1 MPKCFY
7 CGVELDKTN
16 RSLEHII
23 PNGIAGKLS
32 SYNLLCAKHNNK
44 FSKIDNDLCLNLTL
58 FTNTLN
64 PKRER
69 ENNPKYKMKLSN
81 GLVINRLATGEYY
94 ADDIISVIPTK
105 YGAFI
110 KFKTCFS
117 GDDKFKQ
124 VKKDKYL
131 NICKNILLKQ
141 NAPNE
146 ILNKKL
152 EEYSNIF
159 ESSIQNELNPEINF
173 NVAFNAKN
181 NLFPATLKIAIEFYL
196 YNNLPPK
203 HINNAIEIL
212 KSFDEK
218 AILNICAYCYPE
230 NFYKT
235 DSVYHTIYLKSDSN
249 KRVLYC
255 CMSFYGVLNTIVLL
269 NDNYAGED
277 IEYSYC
283 YDLRNDTEIEFHNKL
298 EFDLKMI
305 ERFLDRNYSFNQ
317 KIVECCNVFM
327 QFLVKREYKFDY
339 LYNQITSVYNRI
351 LLGKFI
357 SCEENYADTFYLQIT
372 NMIKSDNELKYI
384 QNRFI
389 KQISDA
395 CLELYTYEQ
404 YLKDYKLDRIGHIF
418 SKILAISI
426 AEDPHILTN
435 IDLLADKCCT
445 TLNKV
450 NTNDL
455 YINEYLAANKEIICN
470 NLREFIRSNNSF
482 LQKINY
488 YKQLFLL
495 K

>member
-44 FSKIDNDLCLNLTL
+44 FSKIDNDLCVNLTL

-69 ENNPKYKMKLSN
+69 ENNPKCKMKLSN

-105 YGAFI
+105 HGAFI
-110 KFKTCFS
+110 KFKTCYS

-141 NAPNE
+141 NAPIE
-146 ILNKKL
+146 IINKKL
-152 EEYSNIF
+152 EEYSSIF

-173 NVAFNAKN
+173 NISFNAKN

-196 YNNLPPK
+196 YNNLPQK

-212 KSFDEK
+212 KSFDEQ

-235 DSVYHTIYLKSDSN
+235 DSVYHTIYLKADSN

-269 NDNYAGED
+269 NDNYNGED

-283 YDLRNDTEIEFHNKL
+283 YDLRNDTEIEFNNKL
-298 EFDLKMI
+298 DFDIKMI
-305 ERFLDRNYSFNQ
+305 EHFLDRNYSFNQ

-339 LYNQITSVYNRI
+339 LYTQIKSVYNSI

-357 SCEENYADTFYLQIT
+357 SNEENYANTFYLQIT

-426 AEDPHILTN
+426 AENPHILTN

-455 YINEYLAANKEIICN
+455 CINEYLATNKEIICN
-470 NLREFIRSNNSF
+470 NLREFITSNNSF

-488 YKQLFLL
+488 YKELFLL